1 MAADVAN
8 EEIRSAI
15 EARREVGDEMEPAV
29 LDAFVARIERRLAER
44 S

>member
-1 MAADVAN
+1 MADDVAN

-15 EARREVGDEMEPAV
+15 EARRELGDEMEPAV